1 MIHLFLFLVL
11 HYCGLDPSTST
22 SNSEK
27 KRRADDSLP
36 PVLKKKKWTVNG
48 PIRFDAV
55 NQVYYVDPAEHD
67 DNKKILQSV
76 FDREIVMLIGARA
89 SGKTTRLYRL
99 ITQLTDFG
107 YRCLPLSFEEV
118 NVRNNESDFWG
129 TFGDALR
136 FSYKAVSVITTQREF
151 LNAFSQIELKD
162 EKFVI
167 LIDEFDEL
175 FKAGDE
181 VRNIF
186 LKTLRA
192 MSRNNAYAI
201 HSVIVCGTFSLQ
213 RLRTTDQHISP
224 FNVNNTIR
232 NPYFT
237 LDQTQQLFNDY
248 AKDEMIK
255 IDDEIIRDVHSK
267 SNGHPGMI
275 CLCGRSIHEDLR
287 SKVNGSTK
295 CLDYDTWQDFSTDNQ
310 NERMFSYHT
319 FRRMVDSLLSESA
332 TDAVNLL
339 RTYFIGYL
347 GVISISD
354 MEKQRLADFLTAE
367 GVLIRLDGSKYCMAS
382 AFIDSFVRRYI
393 IPSKYPHAPSESP
406 PKKRG
411 GSLDILEIMKIALRF
426 FDKNLIMQAGSRS
439 YKGSGKTVKVMGD
452 CNVSVPRESV
462 YDAELM
468 RVLTNWLNKTEEY
481 EIIGQ
486 WHLREREDH
495 KYSDIVIK
503 KAGKPTVVIEL
514 LATGS
519 QTSIKGHISKTLTYK
534 RLLPA
539 EEAWVVHFTCEDDY
553 FKYPYWQTDAELDQ
567 GANLV
572 HFWHDRSFDTVRMNA
587 RWKDSGNTQRID
599 NELLTV

>member
-1 MIHLFLFLVL
+1 MILFLFLVL

-27 KRRADDSLP
+27 KRRADDLSP
-36 PVLKKKKWTVNG
+36 PDLKKRRWTVNG
-48 PIRFDAV
+48 PIRFDDV
-55 NQVYYVDPAEHD
+55 NKVYYVDPADHD
-67 DNKKILQSV
+67 KNKEILQSV
-76 FDREIVMLIGARA
+76 FRRDLVMLIGARA

-99 ITQLTDFG
+99 IPQLADFG
-107 YRCLPLSFEEV
+107 YRCLPLSFEGV
-118 NVRNNESDFWG
+118 AVDNNESDFWR
-129 TFGDALR
+129 TFGNALR
-136 FSYKAVSVITTQREF
+136 RNYKVDDFTTHADF
-151 LNAFSQIELKD
+151 LDAFSQIKLQN
-162 EKFVI
+162 EKIVI

-175 FKAGDE
+175 FKACDE
-181 VRNIF
+181 VRNNF
-186 LKTLRA
+186 LRA
-192 MSRNNAYAI
+192 LRDISKNNVYAI

-224 FNVNNTIR
+224 FHVNNTIR

-255 IDDEIIRDVHSK
+255 IDDEIIRDIHSK

-275 CLCGRSIHEDLR
+275 CLCGRSIHEYLR
-287 SKVNGSTK
+287 SKVNDSTN
-295 CLDYDTWQDFSTDNQ
+295 CLDYDTWQVFSTHNQ
-310 NERMFSYHT
+310 NKRMFSYHT

-339 RTYFIGYL
+339 RTDFIGYL
-347 GVISISD
+347 GDISITD
-354 MEKQRLADFLTAE
+354 MEQQGLADFLTAE
-367 GVLIRLDGSKYCMAS
+367 GVLIRLDDSNYRMAS

-393 IPSKYPHAPSESP
+393 IPSKYPNAPSESP
-406 PKKRG
+406 PKEG
-411 GSLDILEIMKIALRF
+411 QEALLNILETMKIALRF
-426 FDKNLIMQAGSRS
+426 FDKNLIMQAGIRS
-439 YKGSGKTVKVMGD
+439 YKRSGKTVKAMGRY
-452 CNVSVPRESV
+452 NAKVPRESV
-462 YDAELM
+462 YDTELM
-468 RVLTNWLNKTEEY
+468 RVLTNWLNKIEGY

-486 WHLREREDH
+486 WHLRELEDH

-503 KAGKPTVVIEL
+503 KAGEPTVVIEL

-519 QTSIKGHISKTLTYK
+519 QSSIKDHISKTSTYK

-553 FKYPYWQTDAELDQ
+553 FKHPYWQTDAELDQ
-567 GANLV
+567 GVNLV
-572 HFWHDRSFDTVRMNA
+572 HFWHDRDFNTVRMSA
-587 RWKDSGNTQRID
+587 RRKDSSGNTKRIE